1 MRSYHR
7 ISLLG
12 FSLGSAVAYLVSSF
26 ESVASAFDK
35 LLVTFSSLA
44 YDCWCTLTAPFAE
57 SEMPTGDFGVARQV
71 HFNTEQ
77 PQSNRGRSSNLAL
90 GVFVHR
96 TSLCM

>member
-7 ISLLG
+7 ISLLS

-26 ESVASAFDK
+26 ESAASAFDK
-35 LLVTFSSLA
+35 LLVTFSSFA
-44 YDCWCTLTAPFAE
+44 YECLCALTALFAE
-57 SEMPTGDFGVARQV
+57 PEMPTKSFGVSRQV